1 MKARVLHPTSIGILL
16 IAVLVGNAAAQSA
29 QEPVDDEA
37 LNIIRS
43 EGLENSQVMDY
54 LSWMT
59 DVYGPRLTGS
69 PMMDAANDWAANQ
82 FEEMGLS
89 NIQKVAWG
97 PFGAGWTLEHY
108 NVEMTTPQGT
118 YPIMAF
124 PKAWSPGTDGHISG
138 EVVVVTAET
147 EDELEAYRGQLAGK
161 VVLIGDQRDVEEW
174 FGPLAKRRDDANLLK
189 LANEGPPSEGGRRYS
204 EEIMARYR
212 FQRQV
217 MSFVITQK
225 PAAIFDR
232 GSKGDYGTVFVSSA
246 SVPTDPSAGWRSGPR
261 AWHIPAPETVPQLTM
276 AVEHYNRIV
285 RLLEKAIPVTVNLH
299 LRVTFND
306 DDPMEYNVTAEMPGT
321 DPDVGEELVMLGG
334 HYDSWH
340 AGTGATDNA
349 SGCAVMMEA
358 MRILNKVY
366 AEKGTGPRRT
376 IRVAFW
382 TGEEQ
387 GLLGS
392 RHYVQQHFAE
402 SDGLGQPPTSLKP
415 DHANFSAY
423 YNIDNGTGKV
433 RGVYLQGNEKVAP
446 IFRAWLEP
454 FEDLGASTL
463 TLSNTSGTDH
473 LSFDAAGLPGFQF
486 IQEPIAYSTRTHHSN
501 MDVYDHAVADD
512 LKQVATVVASFVY
525 HTAERD
531 ARLPRKPL
539 KMAET
544 AAAGTQ

>member
-1 MKARVLHPTSIGILL
+1 MNSFVSRCLPASLVLMVVASAT
-16 IAVLVGNAAAQSA
+16 AVAQT
-29 QEPVDDEA
+29 EPVDDEA
-37 LNIIRS
+37 VKIIR
-43 EGLENSQVMDY
+43 EQGLEYSQVMEY

-69 PMMDAANDWAANQ
+69 PMMDAANDWAASQ
-82 FEEMGLS
+82 FEEMGLV
-89 NIQKVAWG
+89 NVRKEAWG
-97 PFGAGWTLEHY
+97 PFGSGWTLEHY

-118 YPIMAF
+118 FPLMAY
-124 PKAWSPGTDGHISG
+124 PKAWSPGTEGHVSG
-138 EVVVVTAET
+138 EVVVVEAES
-147 EDELEAYRGQLAGK
+147 EEELEAYRGKLAGK
-161 VVLIGDQRDVEEW
+161 VVLMGDQREVEEW
-174 FGPLAKRRDDANLLK
+174 FDPLARRRDDSNLLD
-189 LANEGPPSEGGRRYS
+189 LANEGPPSEGGRRRYS
-204 EEIMARYR
+204 EEAMARYR
-212 FQRQV
+212 FQRQM
-217 MSFVITQK
+217 MSFVITEK

-246 SVPTDPSAGWRSGPR
+246 SVPTDPDAGWRSGPR
-261 AWHIPAPETVPQLTM
+261 AYDIPAPETVPQLTM

-285 RLLEKAIPVTVNLH
+285 RLVEKEIPVTVNLH
-299 LRVTFND
+299 LRVAFNE
-306 DDPMEYNVTAEMPGT
+306 DDPMEHNVTAEMAGT
-321 DPDVGEELVMLGG
+321 DPEVGDEVVMLGG

-358 MRILNKVY
+358 MRILKHVY
-366 AEKGTGPRRT
+366 AEKGSGPRRT

-382 TGEEQ
+382 SGEEQ

-402 SDGLGQPPTSLKP
+402 SDGLGQPPTAIKP
-415 DHANFSAY
+415 EHADFSAY
-423 YNIDNGTGKV
+423 YNIDNGTGKI

-446 IFRAWLEP
+446 IFRSWLEP

-463 TLSNTSGTDH
+463 TLSNTGGTDH

-512 LKQVATVVASFVY
+512 LRQVATIVASFVY

-531 ARLPRKPL
+531 ERLPRKQL

-544 AAAGTQ
+544 AAVGTQ